1 MSRPSEP
8 HRDCSFSPA
17 VQVLCPCR
25 DLSGVMG
32 FAPTRTPRRARSPN
46 VGLPPTKSPASTV
59 ACASAPMDDHVAR
72 VGEEQ
77 TWAVCRTA
85 WSRTACGC
93 DLTASIP
100 GANGDRGAA
109 VIAPGATVSLIAN
122 GTLSDDVPQAGG
134 LVVAAAGLEFLRT
147 DLSESGEVGVFITT
161 TAPRAR
167 PSRSTRSTSAS
178 NFRPAAPGASS
189 SRRPPAPNEVYCRS
203 PAMAKAAWSP
213 P

>member
-1 MSRPSEP
+1 MPVPGS
-8 HRDCSFSPA
+8 A
-17 VQVLCPCR
+17 IL
-25 DLSGVMG
+25 LSGVMG
-32 FAPTRTPRRARSPN
+32 SRRHAPAGEPAARTWGYPQRRLRRAPSHAPQLRWTITLRAEERS
-46 VGLPPTKSPASTV
+46 
-59 ACASAPMDDHVAR
+59 R
-72 VGEEQ
+72 RGEEQ
-77 TWAVCRTA
+77 QQRRGAEGR
-85 WSRTACGC
+85 SRHGQFAALHGHGPACGC

-100 GANGDRGAA
+100 AADDDR
-109 VIAPGATVSLIAN
+109 GATVSLVAN
-122 GTLSDDVPQAGG
+122 GTLSDDVPQAGD
-134 LVVAAAGLEFLRT
+134 LVVAAAGLEFLPT

-189 SRRPPAPNEVYCRS
+189 SRRPPPPTRSTARS